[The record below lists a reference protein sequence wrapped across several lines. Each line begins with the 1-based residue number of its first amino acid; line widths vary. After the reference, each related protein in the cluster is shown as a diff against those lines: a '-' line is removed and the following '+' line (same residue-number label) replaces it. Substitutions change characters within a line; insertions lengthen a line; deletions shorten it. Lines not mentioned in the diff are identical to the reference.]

1 VRKGAKS
8 LLEGVMTSLG
18 LAPLK
23 VREGVAGDHVRVY
36 RRDSATERLLV
47 GRLSMEKG
55 AFVFRYERGYHG
67 DPILD
72 FPNVGQEYRSE
83 SLWPFFRLRVP
94 PLDREDLR
102 GIVAR
107 KRREY
112 ETRGRELDALM
123 VLGEFAKLS
132 ITNPYELELA
142 ASES

>member
-1 VRKGAKS
+1 
-8 LLEGVMTSLG
+8 MTSLG
-18 LAPLK
+18 LARLK
-23 VREGVAGDHVRVY
+23 AREGASRHHVRVY
-36 RRDSATERLLV
+36 RRDSATERPLV

-55 AFVFRYERGYHG
+55 TFVFRYERGYDG

-83 SLWPFFRLRVP
+83 SLWPFFRLRLP

-112 ETRGRELDALM
+112 EKRGRELDALT
-123 VLGEFAKLS
+123 VLGEFARVS

-142 ASES
+142 TSES